1 MQNGPHYDD
10 VLQDICQF
18 LVDRVDAA
26 VNLGIDSARLV
37 VDPGFG
43 FGKTKKQ
50 DFLLLR
56 GLERIQV
63 RGLPVLLGLSRKSMI
78 GHATGKPVHERVSG
92 SIAGML
98 AGVARGAKI
107 VRVHDVPASV
117 DRSEERR
124 VGKGCVSACRS
135 GWGAYH

>member
-1 MQNGPHYDD
+1 MQKTAYEMRISDWSSD
-10 VLQDICQF
+10 VCSSDL
-18 LVDRVDAA
+18 RVDAA

-63 RGLPVLLGLSRKSMI
+63 RGLPVLQI
-78 GHATGKPVHERVSG
+78 GRAPCRERVCQYVYISVVAVYLKKKIM
-92 SIAGML
+92 SIYL
-98 AGVARGAKI
+98 VVLQNITRYINIKI
-107 VRVHDVPASV
+107 HLVM
-117 DRSEERR
+117 
-124 VGKGCVSACRS
+124 
-135 GWGAYH
+135 

>member
-1 MQNGPHYDD
+1 MQKTAYEMRISDWSSD
-10 VLQDICQF
+10 VCSSDL
-18 LVDRVDAA
+18 RVDAA

-107 VRVHDVPASV
+107 VRVHDVAASV
-117 DRSEERR
+117 DALEVWNAVEYGVSE
-124 VGKGCVSACRS
+124 
-135 GWGAYH
+135 